1 MQHLRAAFGNNNR
14 RGQFATP
21 PLLAREIARYLR
33 MVAGDNLPNLSFADP
48 ALGSGSLYAAALAEF
63 GAERIVSAIGIEI
76 DEDLCSIARTVWAET
91 GLRVVCGDCIAF
103 ITNDHSTPNLIIANP
118 PYVRHH
124 HLDPATKRRLQAL
137 TAQRT
142 GIHVSGLAGLYV
154 YVVLLSMAWLARS
167 GYAAWLLPAEWM
179 DVGYGAALRRFFCEQ
194 ATLIRIHRFHPA
206 DTQFADALVSSTVVV
221 LRNEPPPP
229 DHCVA
234 ISTGGTLLQ
243 PQMLRTVPLT
253 SLSAMRPWSAIGAAI
268 TSTSEVSPARPPFFI
283 GQPV

>member
-1 MQHLRAAFGNNNR
+1 MDHSLLTQLETIRQSQQHRFDSRTPAEQRNR

-76 DEDLCSIARTVWAET
+76 DEDRGSIARTIWAET

-179 DVGYGAALRRFFCEQ
+179 DVGYGAF
-194 ATLIRIHRFHPA
+194 
-206 DTQFADALVSSTVVV
+206 
-221 LRNEPPPP
+221 
-229 DHCVA
+229 
-234 ISTGGTLLQ
+234 
-243 PQMLRTVPLT
+243 
-253 SLSAMRPWSAIGAAI
+253 SANKRH
-268 TSTSEVSPARPPFFI
+268 
-283 GQPV
+283 